1 MAQGTRMKKVSGLKG
16 RLLLEKDGA
25 SFLGGRRVDLLEA
38 IAETGSISAAARP
51 VGMSSKGAWD
61 AIDAMNNQSEQPL
74 VICSVGG
81 KDGGGTRLTEHGQ
94 QIVRLFRAGEAEYQ
108 RILDALMTGV
118 DHFDAFQHMLRRF
131 SMRTSAR
138 NQFVG
143 KITRLTRGPVNTAVH
158 LKLDKKNALMAVVT
172 SESAAALGLEVGLE
186 VYALIK
192 APSIILTTD
201 TSGKFSAENRLC
213 GRVARIHQD
222 AVNAEVR
229 LALDQEKTVIA
240 TVTHDTVER
249 LQLAEETPACA
260 LFAASSVILALVQ

>member
-1 MAQGTRMKKVSGLKG
+1 MKKVSGLKG

-38 IAETGSISAAARP
+38 IAQEGSISAAARA
-51 VGMSSKGAWD
+51 VGMSYKGAWD

-94 QIVRLFRAGEAEYQ
+94 QIVRLFRTGEAEYQ
-108 RILDALMTGV
+108 RILEALMTGV

-143 KITRLTRGPVNTAVH
+143 KVTQLTRGPVNTGVH
-158 LKLDKKNALMAVVT
+158 LKLDKKNELMAVVT

-186 VYALIK
+186 IYALVK

-201 TSGKFSAENRLC
+201 TTGRFSAENRLC
-213 GRVARIHQD
+213 GRVARIHLGG
-222 AVNAEVR
+222 VNAEVR
-229 LALDQEKTVIA
+229 LTLDHEKTVIA
-240 TVTHDTVER
+240 TVTQETVEK
-249 LQLAEETPACA
+249 LALAEGVPACA